1 MKSSIIFAAM
11 GALLLPGV
19 AGAAEIKVLSTQAT
33 EEAYRELVPQFEKAS
48 GHKVTT
54 IFTGTLDLQKRIA
67 AGETYDLIIMAGPAI
82 DDFIKAGT
90 VVAGSRVDLAK
101 SGVGVR
107 AGAPKPDI
115 GSTEA
120 FKKTLLAA
128 KSIGYSTGPSGVYVI
143 GLFERLGIADQ
154 IKPKLKQTPTGVFVG
169 TIVASGEAEI
179 GIQQVSEM
187 SHFPG
192 VDYVGPLPA
201 DIQQITVFSER
212 VQVGAK
218 QADAANAWSSSSPRR
233 PPRRPTKRGAWSP
246 VSSTGTRPS
255 PAISRTRSRRCRR
268 RTACRPAGA
277 APP

>member
-1 MKSSIIFAAM
+1 MKFSVIFAAKSIAAM
-11 GALLLPGV
+11 SVLLPGI
-19 AGAAEIKVLSTQAT
+19 AGAVELKVLSTQAT

-82 DDFIKAGT
+82 DDFIKSGT
-90 VVAGSRVDLAK
+90 VVPGSRVDLAK
-101 SGVGVR
+101 SGVGVGVR

-128 KSIGYSTGPSGVYVI
+128 KSIGYSTGPSGVYVT
-143 GLFERLGIADQ
+143 GLFQRLGIADQ
-154 IKPKLKQTPTGVFVG
+154 IKGKLKQTPTGIFVG
-169 TIVASGEAEI
+169 SIVASGEAEI
-179 GIQQVSEM
+179 GVQQVSEM

-201 DIQQITVFSER
+201 DIQQITVFSSGL
-212 VQVGAK
+212 QVGAK
-218 QADAANAWSSSSPRR
+218 QVDAANSWVKFLTA
-233 PPRRPTKRGAWSP
+233 
-246 VSSTGTRPS
+246 
-255 PAISRTRSRRCRR
+255 PA
-268 RTACRPAGA
+268 A
-277 APP
+277 APAYKARGLEPG